1 MEQDREK
8 WAHLGGLVTRYANH
22 SALIGWYTADDTTFY
37 YRDNMRLL
45 YSHIKQLDPHHPQ
58 FVTLSGYD
66 GAYLY
71 SECFDIGMPEEYDEL
86 HGIGPIGDTM
96 RPLHIMQ
103 QFPNKWEPLW
113 LCGQGF
119 QPIWSRELMAQFWLS
134 VIQGGTGV
142 GWFFDAVETHT
153 SRSAIFSTSST

>member
-1 MEQDREK
+1 
-8 WAHLGGLVTRYANH
+8 
-22 SALIGWYTADDTTFY
+22 
-37 YRDNMRLL
+37 
-45 YSHIKQLDPHHPQ
+45 
-58 FVTLSGYD
+58 
-66 GAYLY
+66 
-71 SECFDIGMPEEYDEL
+71 
-86 HGIGPIGDTM
+86 M

-142 GWFFDAVETHT
+142 GWFFDSVETQTSRWRLISESGQVALAVEDISRAVVANSSAVRQFTTQVNTT
-153 SRSAIFSTSST
+153 SGLLAAAFEEEKQSSLESGMNDFLTKPIDQRSLRQVLEKHLGHLRS